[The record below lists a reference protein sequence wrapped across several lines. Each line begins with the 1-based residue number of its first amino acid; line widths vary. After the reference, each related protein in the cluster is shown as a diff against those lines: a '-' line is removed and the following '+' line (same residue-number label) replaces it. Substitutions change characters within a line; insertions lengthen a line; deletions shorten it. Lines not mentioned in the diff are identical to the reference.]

1 LIFLRS
7 QVSEPIIGISHQ
19 KVLSLAIP
27 GNYLIMLQRLYVHN
41 FRCLENFELTM
52 KEMSSALLIGKNG
65 TGKST
70 IATALEVLQSIG
82 RGINRVGQLVKSKD
96 FTRGRYD
103 VPIRLEIEV
112 LLEEKLYKYVLA
124 LELPEKF
131 KELRVFE
138 EQLLVAGNPIFSRKE
153 AQVTL
158 CGSSRNR
165 ESQFL
170 VDWHLVAL
178 PVIQEQSE
186 TDPLHTFKNWLAH
199 IIILAP
205 IPSLMT
211 GDSHGETLQ
220 PNRDGANIGEWF
232 SGLLG
237 RYPAAYR
244 DVDKYLRE
252 VMPDFQD
259 FLNELIGKE
268 FKSLIVRFA
277 ENNATLNVNF
287 QDLSDG
293 EKCFFLCAVVL
304 AANKFYGSVFCFWDE
319 PDNYLSISEVGHF
332 ITSLRRSFK
341 DSGQILVTSHNPEA
355 IRKFSNENTFILDR
369 KSHLEPTLIRLLS
382 DIPVTGDLINSLICG
397 DIEL

>member
-1 LIFLRS
+1 MIFLRS

-70 IATALEVLQSIG
+70 IATALEVFQSIG

-138 EQLLVAGNPIFSRKE
+138 EQLLVAGNPIYSRKE
-153 AQVTL
+153 AQVTIY
-158 CGSSRNR
+158 SSSQNR

-205 IPSLMT
+205 IPALMT

-220 PNRDGANIGEWF
+220 PKRDGANIGEWF

-304 AANKFYGSVFCFWDE
+304 SANKFYGSVLCFWDE

-355 IRKFSNENTFILDR
+355 IRKFSNENTFVLDR